1 MLREAW
7 SQAGKA
13 QAMKEDEG
21 RLVAATAIEIRV
33 GDLAQLFDPLDPS
46 PTHRR
51 ALARSVAS
59 YILARAEAQGGQEP
73 LRLVVYG
80 PESLRTQ
87 AAEIVQGIQEHFRVA
102 HAKGQRRFARRMRI
116 GGVTLVGG
124 LVVLALSVALRSL
137 LRSAYPGSMADGIGE
152 GLLILG
158 WVAMWWPV
166 HILLFEHFE
175 SHLDHAVLDRLAR
188 VQVSFSGNA

>member
-1 MLREAW
+1 
-7 SQAGKA
+7 
-13 QAMKEDEG
+13 MKEDEG

-51 ALARSVAS
+51 ALEGSIAR
-59 YILARAEAQGGQEP
+59 YILARAEGQRAQEP
-73 LRLVVYG
+73 LYLIVHG
-80 PESLRTQ
+80 PESLRTH
-87 AAEIVQGIQEHFRVA
+87 ATEIVQGIQEHFRLA
-102 HAKGQRRFARRMRI
+102 HAKGQKRFARRMRI
-116 GGVTLVGG
+116 GGATLGGG
-124 LVVLALSVALRSL
+124 LVVLALSIALRSL

-188 VQVSFSGNA
+188 VEVSFSGPA